1 MGMPVQFGTYF
12 GLDTDQ
18 HDAHAILAR
27 GEHCAFDFGAR
38 SVVAPHGVQRNRNHR
53 ITAQQ

>member
-18 HDAHAILAR
+18 HDAHAIPAR